1 MQDGTITNAASPLD
15 ARQRARLTR
24 IQRFLTGITAVRA
37 GRKAAAAGYDDA
49 EHQEGWALWQK
60 AAGVDRTFAHF
71 VALSAPAGA
80 LAEDEARRRF
90 ASLDAFENTWF
101 PRVRTAIRRFVAPD
115 RVVQFEEAFFTGL
128 SQQPEGPLVVG
139 SVTKLLER
147 LEGMRQSDVPGAP
160 DAYAALQKKGLTA
173 DALAQVK
180 ATLQQVRSLQAPPV
194 PVIDPV
200 EIERGA
206 RSQIEAYEKLN
217 LWFNDWATTLRPVL
231 SYHESIRCGL
241 LSRRAGRSDGGAA
254 ILPEDEGDADPG
266 VSPVDED
273 LDT

>member
-24 IQRFLTGITAVRA
+24 IQRFLTGITDVRA

-101 PRVRTAIRRFVAPD
+101 PRVRTAIRRFVAAD
-115 RVVQFEEAFFTGL
+115 RVAQFEEAFFTGL
-128 SQQPEGPLVVG
+128 AQQPEGPLVVG

-147 LEGMRQSDVPGAP
+147 LEGMRNSDVPGAA

-180 ATLQQVRSLQAPPV
+180 ETLQQVRSLQAPPV
-194 PVIDPV
+194 PDIDPAD
-200 EIERGA
+200 IERGA
-206 RSQIEAYEKLN
+206 RTQLEAYGKLN

-241 LSRRAGRSDGGAA
+241 LSRRGGRGSSDGA
-254 ILPEDEGDADPG
+254 PTPDDELDVEPDFA
-266 VSPVDED
+266 PVDED
-273 LDT
+273 GEA